1 MAAISNR
8 VVTIYN
14 HKTSIRLAPAEWEA
28 IDSICKRESIPRK
41 MLFELIAFNKDEK
54 LGIASSIRLF
64 MIIYYKNALQTN
76 ARSSIS
82 NGVFVSPVFE
92 AIKGIV

>member
-14 HKTSIRLAPAEWEA
+14 HKTSIRLAPAEWNA
-28 IDSICKRESIPRK
+28 INSICERERIPRK

-64 MIIYYKNALQTN
+64 MIIYYKNALQTKEQ
-76 ARSSIS
+76 SSMKD
-82 NGVFVSPVFE
+82 GVFVSPVFD

>member
-14 HKTSIRLAPAEWEA
+14 RKTSIRLTPAEWEA
-28 IDSICKRESIPRK
+28 IDNICERESIPRK
-41 MLFELIAFNKDEK
+41 MLFELISFNKDEK
-54 LGIASSIRLF
+54 MGITASIRLF
-64 MIIYYKNALQTN
+64 MIIYYKKALQINKQT
-76 ARSSIS
+76 SICDD
-82 NGVFVSPVFE
+82 VFVSPVFE

>member
-28 IDSICKRESIPRK
+28 IDSICERERIPRK

-64 MIIYYKNALQTN
+64 MVIYYKNALQMDYQP
-76 ARSSIS
+76 SVSDDD
-82 NGVFVSPVFE
+82 FVNPVFE